1 MFEVGDMIRYKHPHA
16 VTKQHDTVFVTEV
29 AQEGVYGECINETV
43 DIAGYASRYIAVI
56 NLEYWEK
63 L

>member
-1 MFEVGDMIRYKHPHA
+1 MFEVGDMIRFKFPHA
-16 VTKQHDTVFVTEV
+16 VTEQYDTIVITEV

-43 DIAGYASRYIAVI
+43 DIVGYSSRYIAVI